1 MSSREEILGR
11 LQIAAKELR
20 NQGASL
26 MKEPVLPD
34 FNKEYLGNKVAKFME
49 LIDILHGQ
57 AMEVDSLTEVKQYI
71 DKKYPGQ
78 RVFINIEDA
87 EYNNPEEWQNSDPH
101 DLEDIE
107 FALFQGT
114 LAVAENGAIWF
125 TEEQMGQRVAPYI
138 CQQMGVLIK
147 KETIHHTMA
156 EAYEILKDPT
166 LGFGGFIAG
175 PSKTADIE
183 QSLVTGAHGPRGL
196 VVFIL

>member
-11 LQIAAKELR
+11 LQLAAKEQKRQANNALI
-20 NQGASL
+20 Q
-26 MKEPVLPD
+26 PVLPE
-34 FNKEYLGNKVAKFME
+34 FNKEYLGDKVKKFME

-57 AMEVDSLTEVKQYI
+57 AMEVSSLKEVKQYI

-147 KETIHHTMA
+147 KETILHTMA